1 MWQIILRN
9 EIVKNNNLFKVTG
22 TLIFELKRAA
32 NCKKKKN
39 SNANVFLLHYEPWHI
54 QNPGIF
60 IIRDIFKTLKYSK
73 VRRYLHP
80 CQTNFNVFQK

>member
-32 NCKKKKN
+32 NYKKKRIPTLM
-39 SNANVFLLHYEPWHI
+39 FFYYI
-54 QNPGIF
+54 MNPGIF
-60 IIRDIFKTLKYSK
+60 RTQAYS
-73 VRRYLHP
+73 
-80 CQTNFNVFQK
+80 

>member
-32 NCKKKKN
+32 NCKKKK
-39 SNANVFLLHYEPWHI
+39 E
-54 QNPGIF
+54 
-60 IIRDIFKTLKYSK
+60 
-73 VRRYLHP
+73 
-80 CQTNFNVFQK
+80 FQR